1 MSILLWVII
10 VWIILIIFIIFW
22 SYRYGMTIGAAD
34 YENIILLK
42 KKEQR
47 KELQE
52 ILEEE
57 GIEKHR

>member
-1 MSILLWVII
+1 MSTLLWIII
-10 VWIILIIFIIFW
+10 VWIIFIIFTFFW
-22 SYRYGMTIGAAD
+22 SYRYGMTIGAD